1 MSEAQVQFLHGH
13 IEKTDKELMALV
25 RQLHA
30 SNLALH
36 QIATA
41 SPCVAYPGTESE
53 RRCVLCE
60 TFINVARDALG
71 RERWP
76 SESVRE

>member
-1 MSEAQVQFLHGH
+1 MSNRSEDIKAWLGVPVPSDRRIAQLT
-13 IEKTDKELMALV
+13 E
-25 RQLHA
+25 
-30 SNLALH
+30 ALH
-36 QIATA
+36 QIASA

-71 RERWP
+71 RECWP
-76 SESVRE
+76 AESVRE

>member
-1 MSEAQVQFLHGH
+1 MSNRSEDVRAWLSALPKSNARLDQL
-13 IEKTDKELMALV
+13 EK
-25 RQLHA
+25 
-30 SNLALH
+30 ALH

-41 SPCVAYPGTESE
+41 SPCVSHPGTERE
-53 RRCVLCE
+53 RTCVLCQ

-76 SESVRE
+76 AESVRE